1 MALPA
6 GELSADLLAAQER
19 LAQLQAKS
27 RAERLAQG
35 APVDRTAHGRPP
47 SSPVPSPLQ
56 PPPDL
61 PAHLGWDSA
70 AVTAVTRKKNE
81 IGRLG
86 DWGIV
91 INAQSPN
98 LTVSSPPIS
107 QSRGVLTANLPISSL
122 SIKFYPDIATGMF
135 QRELTAAG
143 RIWLLLRHL
152 DSNGR
157 GWLDMAAV
165 RAQLTGKESPWR
177 VCGWRQLRNLLA
189 EGEGVFWVREDGRQV
204 NNGRIWLRSTKH
216 VALALQVPRLALP
229 PVALP
234 VSVLT
239 LPIGQVRAHLY
250 AAFHSSR
257 AGKTP
262 TGQPAAPI
270 ARDTISS
277 LTHVIPRTQRRYEK
291 AARVHTSHN
300 FAIGGKASETALEEA
315 AWQHGQATF
324 RLNDKKGAQGKT
336 NQQYIAWQLPN
347 SYTGPHRLQPKG
359 QQKRINQALSDLFMQ
374 GMTGNGQGHKEK
386 RFYGHG
392 RAAAQAYNRGV
403 TQDIYW
409 ADGRSGNGRARIW
422 HCLAATQNAPG
433 QK

>member
-6 GELSADLLAAQER
+6 GEVSANLLAAQER

-35 APVDRTAHGRPP
+35 APVDRTAHGRTPP
-47 SSPVPSPLQ
+47 IPATSPLQ

-70 AVTAVTRKKNE
+70 AVTAVARKNE
-81 IGRLG
+81 IKRLAVVG
-86 DWGIV
+86 WQPTATPRDWEITE
-91 INAQSPN
+91 NAQSPN
-98 LTVSSPPIS
+98 LPIS
-107 QSRGVLTANLPISSL
+107 QSPNPSPSTT
-122 SIKFYPDIATGMF
+122 IKLYPDIAAGLF

-189 EGEGVFWVREDGRQV
+189 EGDGIFWVRGD
-204 NNGRIWLRSTKH
+204 GRIWFRSTAH
-216 VALALQVPRLALP
+216 VAASLQIPRLALP

-239 LPIGQVRAHLY
+239 LPIGQMRAHLY

-262 TGQPAAPI
+262 AGQPASPI

-291 AARVHTSHN
+291 AARVRADRN
-300 FAIGGKASETALEEA
+300 FAIGGKVSETVLEEA

-324 RLNDKKGAQGKT
+324 RLNDKKGVQGKT
-336 NQQYIAWQLPN
+336 NQGYIAWQLPN

-374 GMTGNGQGHKEK
+374 GMTGNGQSRMEK

-409 ADGRSGNGRARIW
+409 NDGRSGNGRARIW

-433 QK
+433 RK

>member
-1 MALPA
+1 M
-6 GELSADLLAAQER
+6 LAAQER

-35 APVDRTAHGRPP
+35 APVDRIGHGRTP
-47 SSPVPSPLQ
+47 SLTPSPLQ
-56 PPPDL
+56 PLPSL

-70 AVTAVTRKKNE
+70 AVTAVARQADHAPKPQSC
-81 IGRLG
+81 IGYR
-86 DWGIV
+86 DIGILED
-91 INAQSPN
+91 SPN
-98 LTVSSPPIS
+98 IPIPIFISPYS
-107 QSRGVLTANLPISSL
+107 HSATNA
-122 SIKFYPDIATGMF
+122 IKLYPDIAAGMF
-135 QRELTAAG
+135 QWELTAAG

-152 DSNGR
+152 DCNGR
-157 GWLDMAAV
+157 GWLDVAEV

-189 EGEGVFWVREDGRQV
+189 EGDGVFWVRGDGRV
-204 NNGRIWLRSTKH
+204 WLRSTTN
-216 VALALQVPRLALP
+216 VAAALQVPHLALL

-262 TGQPAAPI
+262 AGQPAAPI
-270 ARDTISS
+270 ARDTIANH
-277 LTHVIPRTQRRYEK
+277 TNVIPRTQRRYEK
-291 AARVHTSHN
+291 AARVHASRN
-300 FAIGGKASETALEEA
+300 FAIGGKASESALEEA

-324 RLNDKKGAQGKT
+324 RLNDKKGIQGKT
-336 NQQYIAWQLPN
+336 NQGYIAWQLPN

-374 GMTGNGQGHKEK
+374 GMTGNGQGRMEK

-409 ADGRSGNGRARIW
+409 PAGRGENGRAHIW
-422 HCLAATQNAPG
+422 HCLAAPNTPAR
-433 QK
+433 K